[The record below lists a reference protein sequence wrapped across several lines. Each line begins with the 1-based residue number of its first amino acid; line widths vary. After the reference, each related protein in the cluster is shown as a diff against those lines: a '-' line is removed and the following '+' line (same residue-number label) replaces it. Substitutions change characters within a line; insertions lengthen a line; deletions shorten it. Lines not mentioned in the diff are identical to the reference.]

1 MIIKRL
7 FVQAGVAVVAVG
19 LLGGCVTTPKGDTP
33 AEKRGEVQKMRAD
46 TLAELYK
53 VHPPAKARIQQA
65 VGHAVFSNV
74 GINLILL
81 SAAGGWGVA
90 HDNKSGQDIYMKM
103 LSGGVGFGL
112 GAKDFRGVFVFTTR
126 EAFTNF
132 TESGWEASA
141 QADAAA
147 KSGSKGGA
155 AAGAVTVA
163 PGMDLYQL
171 TEHGLALQ
179 ATIQGTKYY
188 KDDELNAPAK
198 PKK

>member
-1 MIIKRL
+1 MMIKRL
-7 FVQAGVAVVAVG
+7 FVQAGVAVVALG
-19 LLGGCVTTPKGDTP
+19 LLSGCVTTPKGDTP
-33 AEKRGEVQKMRAD
+33 SEQRGEVQKMRTD

-53 VHPPAKARIQQA
+53 VHPPAKARIQKA
-65 VGHAVFSNV
+65 VGYAVFSNV
-74 GINLILL
+74 GINLIFL

-103 LSGGVGFGL
+103 LSGGLGLGL

-132 TESGWEASA
+132 TESGWEAGA

-147 KSGSKGGA
+147 KSGNKGGA

-188 KDDELNAPAK
+188 RDDELNAPAK